1 VTATLETSSKRDRIL
16 TAARALFAER
26 RFDEVSVPEIVKLAG
41 VAQGTFY
48 RYFTSKN
55 ALVDGLTMELGQAV
69 VGKIKPIF
77 ETNRPFVKQLEPILR
92 TALETTSQ
100 FQDVLG
106 FLNTDA
112 LLFAETPEGETQRA
126 PLIEM
131 IVRKLERDQALGA
144 IDKSI
149 DCQVVARLVDS
160 VLNRM
165 AKDCLLGQS
174 QIDTERYLQQT
185 VAFLKRAL
193 EPI

>member
-1 VTATLETSSKRDRIL
+1 MTATFETSNKRDRIL
-16 TAARALFAER
+16 SAARALFAER
-26 RFDEVSVPEIVKLAG
+26 RFDEVSVPEIVKSAG

-55 ALVDGLTMELGQAV
+55 ALVDALTLSLGQAV
-69 VGKIKPIF
+69 VSKIKPMF
-77 ETNRPFVKQLEPILR
+77 ETDQPFIQQLEPILR
-92 TALETTSQ
+92 TALETTAQ

-112 LLFAETPEGETQRA
+112 LMFAETPEGETQRA

-131 IVRKLERDQALGA
+131 IAQKLERDRAAGL
-144 IDKSI
+144 IDQSI
-149 DCQVVARLVDS
+149 DGQVVARLVDS
-160 VLNRM
+160 VLNRT

-174 QIDTERYLQQT
+174 SIDTRQYLQQT

-193 EPI
+193 EPV